1 MPPEHSIDD
10 QCGKYLAAL
19 DDIARELISGGLYA
33 TEHKLLRSIVL
44 DYARRKAEAES
55 RVVLGFEKQFISW
68 EKYTSAIMNIATP
81 EQENIAFEWEAA
93 RDSREAWQKLIDEL
107 A

>member
-1 MPPEHSIDD
+1 MVCTPLSIS
-10 QCGKYLAAL
+10 CCKAL
-19 DDIARELISGGLYA
+19 SWITPD
-33 TEHKLLRSIVL
+33 VNV
-44 DYARRKAEAES
+44 EAES

-68 EKYTSAIMNIATP
+68 EKYTDAIMNIATP
-81 EQENIAFEWEAA
+81 EQEDIAFEWEAA

>member
-1 MPPEHSIDD
+1 MATDHETED
-10 QCGKYLAAL
+10 QCARYLAAL
-19 DDIARELISGGLYA
+19 DDIASELISDGLYA

-44 DYARRKAEAES
+44 DYARRKVEAES

-68 EKYTSAIMNIATP
+68 EKYTDAIMNIATP
-81 EQENIAFEWEAA
+81 EQEDIAFEWEAA